1 MKKMSKHIVLSF
13 AVSSLLFSQAY
24 ALPSGGKFTHG
35 STGSISSSNGT
46 MNITGNKGAGS
57 NGNNFVIQWGGG
69 FNIAQGESVN
79 FTTSGKNY
87 LNIAY
92 QKDASKIDGKL
103 DGSTNNIFLV
113 NPMGVLIGTNGS
125 IIANKFVASTTAL
138 SDENVKT
145 FLNQGANFS
154 PIFNPNKQ
162 GNIVN
167 LGTIN
172 ADNIVLIGNKVEIG
186 NGGRINGKDG
196 INSNAKDVKLAGN
209 YIYVTTSTKNG
220 SATIKVDKDKLQG
233 MALKEGYFQ
242 MSMTDFKN
250 NNWAFNTNGGADKIT
265 AFNYTDSI
273 GNTHVN
279 KSSFE
284 RALTIGGYYKD
295 SLQTS
300 LNDNMNAKEW
310 EIFAEGWN
318 RQGITDSIFKDN
330 LTTIRLISDID
341 FNDYHAIDP
350 VGAVIAFSGKFDGGG
365 YTLKNL
371 TIKAQDTST
380 GWNTGIFGKVQ
391 GTNDKKAQIYNLI
404 VDGLS
409 FSGTTNSGG
418 AFVAQSSDAEF
429 NGIALKNIKQLSFLD
444 QSKGSPDKIYAGG
457 FVGWAQSGSEFKNIL
472 LSNFGGIIV
481 KSDGKY
487 SSKFA
492 NTYAGGF
499 VGLSDGASFENIGL
513 SNFGAINALTY
524 QTGGDVYAGGFAG
537 YAKGSSIFKNI
548 DLSEIG
554 GRQDISTHSENKDAY
569 GYGIYAGY
577 DKSIIGVHFL
587 RQVGAGGFI
596 GGAEGGASF
605 QNISLYNIGDIES
618 HKGSLAVGAIS
629 NNGFAAAGGFIG
641 LIENSTSNQFSGN
654 FSQIYMNFDKS
665 SKIYAA
671 NGYTSIGGDG
681 ISSNTSEQNYAGGF
695 LGGANGRFSNI
706 FYISDIYYRFGSSV
720 TINTRSS
727 DGYYKWHRGV
737 FSGNL
742 DSSNYDTIYNI
753 KIYYRIPS
761 LGNPQYTGYYGDY
774 YDKGKITYSNDN
786 LNTDR
791 LVVTYSGD
799 LEKAIYQELFR
810 KIIHKVNSDI
820 NQGKIGFYN
829 SNYKVDKEIPNIKD
843 PTAWSKN
850 DFDPK
855 LLQRILDDIF
865 NGKYVYKLGDDW
877 YIDLGNNQLVKW
889 SEFIKNDGGKY
900 SDNAI
905 YQSINF
911 LSSFEGSDIDKN
923 FKDTWNND
931 SSQSYKDYTNLYNAY
946 KNKFS
951 TSNVDS
957 KYEDY
962 QETLNKYQEIIDSM
976 NKILGDNSYTNR
988 LQGLIDSIKN
998 YNEASKALDAQINEF
1013 QKVANALQAQIDYYN
1028 KNFSQLDDETAYNQ
1042 FIKLQAQIKD
1052 FTTKQSQLQAQQ
1064 NALLAQFNKI
1074 NSEKG
1079 ALDQIYNDLLKGQ
1092 ANGNTDKAKLDQLK
1106 QALAN
1111 LKLDSLVKD
1120 PDHSLS
1126 SIGKDAD
1133 GKAFTGSYVF
1143 SGALKDPSKMP
1154 SFNKPTDDKYTQNDT
1169 SIPSVGGLEYEPD
1182 KPDID
1187 DKPVNPD
1194 KPDKPDID
1202 DKPTLPDQK
1211 PDEGG
1216 DNPNQGGDNTVD
1228 IDNDTSNVIYADNQG
1243 QDEEEDE
1250 EENKLGLD
1258 ETQAQEKGVLCVV
1271 SDDFRTMNICA
1282 IK

>member
-46 MNITGNKGAGS
+46 MNITGNKGAGTS
-57 NGNNFVIQWGGG
+57 GNNFVIQWGGG
-69 FNIAQGESVN
+69 FNIGQNESVKFN
-79 FTTSGKNY
+79 GNQQNY

-103 DGSTNNIFLV
+103 DGGTNNIFLV

-196 INSNAKDVKLAGN
+196 TSNAKEARLVGN
-209 YIYVTTSTKNG
+209 YVYVNVGKENGKN
-220 SATIKVDKDKLQG
+220 TINANSLKG
-233 MALKEGYFQ
+233 TAIKEGFLQ
-242 MSMTDFKN
+242 RDMTSFAGDNYQFGDFKN
-250 NNWAFNTNGGADKIT
+250 IEEASYNGA
-265 AFNYTDSI
+265 
-273 GNTHVN
+273 
-279 KSSFE
+279 SSVDFTK
-284 RALTIGGYYKD
+284 AITIGGYYNG
-295 SLQTS
+295 SQL
-300 LNDNMNAKEW
+300 DNKANAEEW
-310 EIFAEGWN
+310 KLFADGWN
-318 RQGITDSIFKDN
+318 RQNITGDIFKDD

-341 FNDYHAIDP
+341 FSGYYTNGIDP

-371 TIKAQDTST
+371 TIKAQNTST
-380 GWNTGIFGKVQ
+380 EWNTGIFGKVQ
-391 GTNDKKAQIYNLI
+391 GANDKKAQIYNLTI
-404 VDGLS
+404 DGLS
-409 FSGTTNSGG
+409 FSGATNSGG
-418 AFVAQSSDAEF
+418 GFVAQSKDAEF
-429 NGIALKNIKQLSFLD
+429 YNIHLKNYNDLNFYDFGDGQDTF
-444 QSKGSPDKIYAGG
+444 GGG
-457 FVGWAQSGSEFKNIL
+457 FVGYADSGSKFENITL
-472 LSNFGGIIV
+472 KNFGTIKLTPNKPENSEFIN
-481 KSDGKY
+481 SY
-487 SSKFA
+487 L
-492 NTYAGGF
+492 GGF
-499 VGLSDGASFENIGL
+499 VGYDNGGVYQNILLDGFKDIRLEGYGNAVSFYTGGFIGYSKNSSFKNITLNNFGNIYSGYLQNNFNGSGQIFNSIAGGFAGVIDGDDKLNIENISLNNFKDIDARRAVIYYQDPSYLAAAGGFAGMIKL
-513 SNFGAINALTY
+513 GNQVSGSISNIFLNFDNNKIYAQKTISGTTIRS
-524 QTGGDVYAGGFAG
+524 DSDYAGGFAG
-537 YAKGSSIFKNI
+537 LFK
-548 DLSEIG
+548 
-554 GRQDISTHSENKDAY
+554 
-569 GYGIYAGY
+569 
-577 DKSIIGVHFL
+577 
-587 RQVGAGGFI
+587 VGNLN
-596 GGAEGGASF
+596 SF
-605 QNISLYNIGDIES
+605 T
-618 HKGSLAVGAIS
+618 
-629 NNGFAAAGGFIG
+629 
-641 LIENSTSNQFSGN
+641 IENVDLKFGGKV
-654 FSQIYMNFDKS
+654 QID
-665 SKIYAA
+665 
-671 NGYTSIGGDG
+671 
-681 ISSNTSEQNYAGGF
+681 
-695 LGGANGRFSNI
+695 
-706 FYISDIYYRFGSSV
+706 
-720 TINTRSS
+720 
-727 DGYYKWHRGV
+727 
-737 FSGNL
+737 
-742 DSSNYDTIYNI
+742 
-753 KIYYRIPS
+753 
-761 LGNPQYTGYYGDY
+761 
-774 YDKGKITYSNDN
+774 
-786 LNTDR
+786 
-791 LVVTYSGD
+791 TYSGNNAIGTKNRGIFTGYVD
-799 LEKAIYQELFR
+799 NVNLFKGIYKTIRVFYIANEGGLLTNYTTGYWDTSSRLGGLFSYLKYNDFSETDGNLILYAYNKSDENNEKANNLIREKFAKLDNNGN
-810 KIIHKVNSDI
+810 VN
-820 NQGKIGFYN
+820 FYN
-829 SNYKVDKEIPNIKD
+829 PSATNNQDIPSIKN
-843 PTAWSKN
+843 PTEWSKD

-946 KNKFS
+946 NNKFS

-1013 QKVANALQAQIDYYN
+1013 QKAANALQAQIDDYN
-1028 KNFSQLDDETAYNQ
+1028 KNANNLDSEAALKEYNKILGKIQDFTAYQNEL
-1042 FIKLQAQIKD
+1042 KAQK
-1052 FTTKQSQLQAQQ
+1052 
-1064 NALLAQFNKI
+1064 NELLAQFNQI

-1079 ALDQIYNDLLKGQ
+1079 ALDQIYNDLLNQK
-1092 ANGNTDKAKLDQLK
+1092 ANGDVNEKELDQLK
-1106 QALAN
+1106 QALAD
-1111 LKLDSLVKD
+1111 LKLDSLVKN

-1143 SGALKDPSKMP
+1143 SGALKDPSKIP
-1154 SFNKPTDDKYTQNDT
+1154 SFDKPTDNTYAQNNT
-1169 SIPSVGGLEYEPD
+1169 NIPSLEDLKPLEPD
-1182 KPDID
+1182 EIPGYKP
-1187 DKPVNPD
+1187 PVNPD

-1243 QDEEEDE
+1243 QDKEEDE